1 MTRTTIRRGITSS
14 AKAAALAAA
23 IGTAAIGYA
32 HAADM
37 PVKAAPVPA
46 IPFFIVN
53 DTSISFTYFSNATDP
68 GVSGGS
74 NVVPGGIAGLGN
86 SFARYQGSL
95 DHFDVWQYGTNLI
108 HAEFDQYGPQDPN
121 QGIPGAVGSREFF
134 GFAQATL
141 GFNELSHSKA
151 FTNFLIKDVSLMFR
165 ITGGVQD
172 DFLSE
177 QTTQYAPGLMFDLN
191 FPGVV
196 QVGITAY
203 KEFTH
208 NSFDACGPGG
218 FGVVNGPAPNIG
230 ANTCFGGV
238 GAFNGDR
245 DFDWTWKI
253 FSFVSEPLTFLPPS
267 IPLTFVN
274 IFNVTGPKGTGIS
287 LANCNAVAFNGN
299 CFAPNPFA
307 FGSSAFSNNQTVTEY
322 FEDARLSLDAS
333 KVWWGK
339 PGLWDMYVGYRY
351 WANKFGTNH
360 NAPLFAQIA
369 PGTSIESTAY
379 VGTTYHFR

>member
-1 MTRTTIRRGITSS
+1 
-14 AKAAALAAA
+14 
-23 IGTAAIGYA
+23 
-32 HAADM
+32 
-37 PVKAAPVPA
+37 
-46 IPFFIVN
+46 
-53 DTSISFTYFSNATDP
+53 
-68 GVSGGS
+68 
-74 NVVPGGIAGLGN
+74 
-86 SFARYQGSL
+86 
-95 DHFDVWQYGTNLI
+95 
-108 HAEFDQYGPQDPN
+108 
-121 QGIPGAVGSREFF
+121 
-134 GFAQATL
+134 
-141 GFNELSHSKA
+141 
-151 FTNFLIKDVSLMFR
+151 MFR

-177 QTTQYAPGLMFDLN
+177 QTTQYAPGVMFDLN

-196 QVGITAY
+196 EVGITAY

-208 NSFDACGPGG
+208 NSFDTCGPGG
-218 FGVVNGPAPNIG
+218 FGVVNGPAPNIA

-238 GAFNGDR
+238 GAFSGDR
-245 DFDWTWKI
+245 DFNWTWKV
-253 FSFVSEPLTFLPPS
+253 FSFLSEPLTFLPPS
-267 IPLTFVN
+267 VPLTFVN

-287 LANCNAVAFNGN
+287 LANCNAVSFNGN
-299 CFAPNPFA
+299 CFSPNPFA
-307 FGSSAFSNNQTVTEY
+307 MGASTFSNNQTVTEY

-360 NAPLFAQIA
+360 NAPLFALLA